1 MKNKSIPLHIL
12 LFILICLG
20 ILIRNIYHF
29 FIISIDGGITLIE
42 SNYFIAI
49 TELIIMCIAFLFLSI
64 FTFKSILN
72 YSEKFVE
79 KIRG

>member
-1 MKNKSIPLHIL
+1 MNKPIPLHIL

-20 ILIRNIYHF
+20 ILIRNIYYF

-42 SNYFIAI
+42 PNYFIAI
-49 TELIIMCIAFLFLSI
+49 TELTIVCITFLFLSV

-72 YSEKFVE
+72 HSEKFVE